1 MGVGGLFM
9 KCDKILINRLINI
22 LIDHSL
28 MGLIRANGMKIMS
41 VNITWLKIQT
51 SRGQTSWLYASVV
64 S

>member
-1 MGVGGLFM
+1 M

-51 SRGQTSWLYASVV
+51 SRRQTSWLYASVV

>member
-9 KCDKILINRLINI
+9 KCDKILINI

-51 SRGQTSWLYASVV
+51 SRRQTSWLYASVA